1 MLAVT
6 NSAAAA
12 IRELVA
18 DMPDSAG
25 LRVAL
30 EKPGNGTEPA
40 FAVYVAEEPA
50 DGDEILDADG
60 ASVFLEP
67 AASGYFEDKILDADG
82 SVFTFAPA

>member
-6 NSAAAA
+6 TSAAAA
-12 IRELVA
+12 IRQLVA
-18 DMPDSAG
+18 DLPDGAG

-30 EKPGNGTEPA
+30 EKPENGTEPA
-40 FAVYVAEEPA
+40 FTVYVAEEPS

-67 AASGYFEDKILDADG
+67 AASGYFEDKVLDADG